1 MTRRPGRTALQSSRR
16 LVQGLLLAT
25 LVSLACG
32 LPGMSRAQAAQALLN
47 TEVAPAKWKAVR
59 LKNLPKG
66 AAVGLS
72 VATSGTVDLI
82 FVHQDEL
89 KRFPAAVN
97 PLFQGTVERKLEFSV
112 VIPASG
118 DYFVIFDN
126 RRGTQAHKVKI
137 LIRAERPR
145 STNPAPPPPGA
156 KRKNETEL

>member
-1 MTRRPGRTALQSSRR
+1 MTARAAPIRRPLRR
-16 LVQGLLLAT
+16 FVGLALAT
-25 LVSLACG
+25 LIAAAAP
-32 LPGMSRAQAAQALLN
+32 LPTRHAEAAQAMLN
-47 TEVAPAKWKAVR
+47 TEVAAAKWKAVR

-72 VATSGTVDLI
+72 VASSGTLDLI

-97 PLFQGTVERKLEFSV
+97 PLFQGTVERQLQFSV
-112 VIPASG
+112 VIPAAG

-126 RRGTQAHKVKI
+126 RRGSQVQKVKL

-145 STNPAPPPPGA
+145 SPGAESPPPQP
-156 KRKNETEL
+156 KKETEL